1 LKPKGG
7 IMGRRVRRLAAASH
21 LCGVALIATLAIAV
35 PTRSASAQVLPITAG
50 AVGGFLTGTLVTT
63 GIVVF
68 QARMGE
74 YIYGL
79 DELITLRPAVM
90 PIVLGPVAGIA
101 LGAAS
106 PETLKRAG
114 RGALVG
120 VVGGAAVGS
129 VAGHLIYGS
138 SDGRW
143 AGGIIGAATGALAGS
158 ILFAALKPSR
168 NADGAPAVS
177 ASFSVQFP
185 RGDE

>member
-1 LKPKGG
+1 
-7 IMGRRVRRLAAASH
+7 MGRGSRRLASASRVGG
-21 LCGVALIATLAIAV
+21 LALMTTLAIAV
-35 PTRSASAQVLPITAG
+35 PDRSASAQVLPITAG

-79 DELITLRPAVM
+79 DVLITLRPAVM

-101 LGAAS
+101 LGATS

-114 RGALVG
+114 RGALIG
-120 VVGGAAVGS
+120 TMGGAAIGS
-129 VAGHLIYGS
+129 LAGHVIYGS

-143 AGGIIGAATGALAGS
+143 AGGVIGAATGALVGS
-158 ILFAALKPSR
+158 ILFAAIRPSR
-168 NADGAPAVS
+168 DEDGEPGIS
-177 ASFSVQFP
+177 ASLSIPFP

>member
-1 LKPKGG
+1 
-7 IMGRRVRRLAAASH
+7 MGRRVRGLAAASRFGA
-21 LCGVALIATLAIAV
+21 LALIATLATAV
-35 PTRSASAQVLPITAG
+35 PARNASAQVLPITAG

-90 PIVLGPVAGIA
+90 PILLGPVAGIA
-101 LGAAS
+101 LGATS

-114 RGALVG
+114 RGALIG
-120 VVGGAAVGS
+120 AVGGAAIGS

-143 AGGIIGAATGALAGS
+143 AGGIIGAATGVLAGS
-158 ILFAALKPSR
+158 ILFAVVRPSR
-168 NADGAPAVS
+168 DEDGAPAIS
-177 ASFSVQFP
+177 ASLSVPFP